1 MFVHAT
7 SGHAIQGIVLRV
19 EGDTVVVKEKDEKE
33 VCVYIDQT
41 ISVTGKSIDPGD
53 HIEAR
58 VNEEN
63 HALTIFSAQ

>member
-1 MFVHAT
+1 M
-7 SGHAIQGIVLRV
+7 
-19 EGDTVVVKEKDEKE
+19 VKEKDEKE